1 MSASAVLWPTDT
13 LYDVQGLC
21 CFNAQTCSGFSL
33 HSPNLE
39 SSTQSAATCSNPVIT
54 GPSVPCKNHN
64 WNHLSICFLF
74 SSPKL
79 LHGQCDICK
88 CNSGAPT
95 EASFFFLNKCWQ
107 FGSHHICLVPWATER
122 WGAVKNGCTLSIR
135 LVYIKIAHGLAQCC
149 GNVTAQPLLLLPSYI
164 YISLF
169 AKLNISVSRGWCRP
183 VDLWLLGPL
192 CCALAG
198 KG

>member
-107 FGSHHICLVPWATER
+107 FGSHHICLVPWATES
-122 WGAVKNGCTLSIR
+122 WGCCQEWLHSIHPSCIHKKSTR
-135 LVYIKIAHGLAQCC
+135 SCSMLWKCHSTASTIATILHLHFTFC
-149 GNVTAQPLLLLPSYI
+149 
-164 YISLF
+164 
-169 AKLNISVSRGWCRP
+169 
-183 VDLWLLGPL
+183 
-192 CCALAG
+192 
-198 KG
+198 